1 MAEKDSWP
9 RPETSGPGDQ
19 DRSGSSMRI
28 SGGSFSGNIAM
39 GNVGPVTQLSQV
51 AGSAQLAEQIED
63 LLSQLETGLRG
74 MSGGAA
80 EDALDDVDGVR
91 SELARRTPEPARLS
105 QLLVRIGEVVAPVS
119 GLLELADRARDLIM
133 AVVH

>member
-9 RPETSGPGDQ
+9 GPETTGPGNQ
-19 DRSGSSMRI
+19 GKTSSSMRI

-39 GNVGPVTQLSQV
+39 GNIGPVTQFSQA
-51 AGSAQLAEQIED
+51 AGPGRLAEIED

-74 MSGGAA
+74 MGGGAA

-91 SELARRTPEPARLS
+91 NELVRKTPGRDRLS
-105 QLLVRIGEVVAPVS
+105 QLLARISEVVAPVS
-119 GLLELADRARDLIM
+119 GLLELADRAKDLIM

>member
-1 MAEKDSWP
+1 MTEKDDWP
-9 RPETSGPGDQ
+9 GSETIGPGDQ
-19 DRSGSSMRI
+19 GKTSSSMRI

-39 GNVGPVTQLSQV
+39 GNIGPVTQFSQ
-51 AGSAQLAEQIED
+51 AAEPGRLAEIED

-74 MSGGAA
+74 MGSGAA

-91 SELARRTPEPARLS
+91 NELVRKTPEPARLS
-105 QLLVRIGEVVAPVS
+105 QLLARIAEVVTPVS
-119 GLLELADRARDLIM
+119 GLLELVDRAKDLIM

>member
-9 RPETSGPGDQ
+9 RPGTSGPGDQ
-19 DRSGSSMRI
+19 DQSSSSMRI

-39 GNVGPVTQLSQV
+39 GNIGPVTQLSQV

-74 MSGGAA
+74 MPGGAA
-80 EDALDDVDGVR
+80 EDALDDVGGVR
-91 SELARRTPEPARLS
+91 SELARRTPERARLS

-119 GLLELADRARDLIM
+119 GLLELADRAKDLIM

>member
-1 MAEKDSWP
+1 MAENDSWSGS
-9 RPETSGPGDQ
+9 ETTGPGDQ
-19 DRSGSSMRI
+19 GHTSSSMRI

-39 GNVGPVTQLSQV
+39 GNVGPVTQFSQ
-51 AGSAQLAEQIED
+51 AADPGRLAEIED

-74 MSGGAA
+74 MGGGAA

-91 SELARRTPEPARLS
+91 NELVRKTPGRDRLS
-105 QLLVRIGEVVAPVS
+105 HLLANISEVVAPAS
-119 GLLELADRARDLIM
+119 GLLELADRAKDLIM

>member
-9 RPETSGPGDQ
+9 GSGIIGPGDQ
-19 DRSGSSMRI
+19 GKGGTNMRI

-39 GNVGPVTQLSQV
+39 GNIGPVTQFSQ
-51 AGSAQLAEQIED
+51 AAEPGRLAEIED

-74 MSGGAA
+74 MGSGAA

-91 SELARRTPEPARLS
+91 NELVRKTPERARLS
-105 QLLVRIGEVVAPVS
+105 QLLARIGEVVAPVS
-119 GLLELADRARDLIM
+119 GLLELVDRAKDLIM

>member
-9 RPETSGPGDQ
+9 RPETGGPGDQ
-19 DRSGSSMRI
+19 DQGSSSMRI

-39 GNVGPVTQLSQV
+39 GNIGPVTQLSQL

-74 MSGGAA
+74 MPGGAA
-80 EDALDDVDGVR
+80 EDALDDVGGVR
-91 SELARRTPEPARLS
+91 SELARRTPERARLS
-105 QLLVRIGEVVAPVS
+105 QLLARIGEVVAPVS
-119 GLLELADRARDLIM
+119 GLLELADRAKDLIM